1 MHWRRQSKG
10 KKINYKNW
18 WYFFLFSS
26 HFLRFSL
33 LSFPVVFTFFTNF
46 LSILS
51 FMFPFPFYSCPCHP
65 FFNSF
70 LSFPK
75 TYYFHQQKIQST
87 DNTPIAKEYL
97 IMHFAC
103 NINFPFSI
111 LASKFQ
117 LLISERSASYKNWMK
132 VTSWQKIPLSS
143 FRLQLLFSKKV
154 LIKISV
160 NSKLFLFL
168 LFCQSPNI
176 VERT

>member
-111 LASKFQ
+111 LASKIPAPDISFLWKLDESNLMAEDTSPQ
-117 LLISERSASYKNWMK
+117 LPFTVVIFKESSHQNKCEFKTFPFSPLLPIS
-132 VTSWQKIPLSS
+132 
-143 FRLQLLFSKKV
+143 
-154 LIKISV
+154 
-160 NSKLFLFL
+160 
-168 LFCQSPNI
+168 
-176 VERT
+176 